1 MTIIIFGSLHAHFH
15 WLFVGKKVSVS
26 YGTDYVLVICV
37 RTAGLFFSNGEIW
50 KKQRRFAMSTLR
62 NFGLGKKT
70 MELAICEESR
80 FLLNE
85 IDNQKGTQYVV
96 CMYIRINLM

>member
-1 MTIIIFGSLHAHFH
+1 MHTFTDYL
-15 WLFVGKKVSVS
+15 LGKKFQ
-26 YGTDYVLVICV
+26 YLMEHDYVLVICV

-85 IDNQKGTQYVV
+85 IDNQKGTQYMV